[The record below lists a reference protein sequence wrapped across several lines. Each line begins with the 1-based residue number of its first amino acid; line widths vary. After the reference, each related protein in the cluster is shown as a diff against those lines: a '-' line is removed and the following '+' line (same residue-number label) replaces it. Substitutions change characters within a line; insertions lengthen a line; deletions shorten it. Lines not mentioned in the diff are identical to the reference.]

1 MPLLLCFTN
10 KQEIKNMRHA
20 LSYTENIFVKK
31 LEKMNEYLFLG
42 GLTLTLFA
50 GLYFVKTLMLTG
62 AALLKEIVERLAE

>member
-1 MPLLLCFTN
+1 MPLLLCFLN

>member
-1 MPLLLCFTN
+1 MPLLLCFIN

-20 LSYTENIFVKK
+20 LSYTKNIFVKK

-62 AALLKEIVERLAE
+62 AALLKEIVERLGD

>member
-62 AALLKEIVERLAE
+62 AALLKEIVERLGD